1 MPKKVT
7 LADVAELANVAVGTA
22 SEALNRRTGIA
33 PATRDR
39 VLTAARQLGY
49 DQRIPFEEPKRTS
62 LKSVGVIKHEQHD
75 YPGFDPF
82 YFPVVAGIERRC
94 QGDGLTMTYATC
106 EVDQSNRMTRLP
118 STLSAARLDGLI
130 IVGAFVPRSFAREL
144 CSLSFPVV
152 LVDGYA
158 EGTRFDRILTN
169 NVDGACEAVAYLIH
183 NGHHHIGLIG
193 SCEECYPSIRER
205 REGYLRALQRN
216 NVGDVYIEDS
226 PLNRQAAHDATLRL
240 LERAPHLTAL
250 FVVNDNAAF
259 GAIAAARSLG
269 YDVPER
275 LSVVGFDDIMFAAD
289 MTPPLTT
296 MRIDKTRMGD
306 LAVQMLAYRA
316 ANPDAPVMTWSLD
329 TTLVERK
336 SVQAVRTTRKAS
348 NLPGKEVTGAK

>member
-7 LADVAELANVAVGTA
+7 LAEVAELANVAVGTA
-22 SEALNRRTGIA
+22 SEALNRKAGISV
-33 PATRDR
+33 ATRQR
-39 VLTAARQLGY
+39 VLTAARELGY
-49 DQRIPFEEPKRTS
+49 DQRFAPDEPRGTM
-62 LKSVGVIKHEQHD
+62 LRSVGVIKHEQHD

-106 EVDQSNRMTRLP
+106 EVDAANRMTRLP
-118 STLSAARLDGLI
+118 ATLPGSRVDGLI
-130 IVGAFVPRSFAREL
+130 IVGAFLPRPFAREMN
-144 CSLSFPVV
+144 SLPYPVV

-169 NVDGACEAVAYLIH
+169 NVDGACEAVSYLIH
-183 NGHHHIGLIG
+183 NGHQHIGLVG

-205 REGYLRALQRN
+205 REGYLCALQRN
-216 NVGDVYIEDS
+216 SIADQYIEDG
-226 PLNRQAAHDATLRL
+226 PLNRQAAHEATLRL

-275 LSVVGFDDIMFAAD
+275 LSVVGFDDILFAAD

-296 MRIDKTRMGD
+296 MRIDKTRMGE
-306 LAVQMLAYRA
+306 LAVQMLTYRA
-316 ANPDAPVMTWSLD
+316 ANRDAPVLTWTLD

-336 SVQAVRTTRKAS
+336 SVKSVRAARKAGS
-348 NLPGKEVTGAK
+348 

>member
-106 EVDQSNRMTRLP
+106 EVDAANQVTRLP
-118 STLSAARLDGLI
+118 ATLASSRVDGLI
-130 IVGAFVPRSFAREL
+130 IVGAFLPRPFAREVNAL
-144 CSLSFPVV
+144 PYPVV

-158 EGTRFDRILTN
+158 EGERFDRILTN
-169 NVDGACEAVAYLIH
+169 NVDGACEAVTYLMH
-183 NGHHHIGLIG
+183 NGHQHIGLIG
-193 SCEECYPSIRER
+193 SCEACYPSIRER
-205 REGYLRALQRN
+205 REGYQRALQRN
-216 NVGDVYIEDS
+216 GIADAYIEDS
-226 PLNRQAAHDATLRL
+226 PLNRQAAYDATLNL
-240 LERAPHLTAL
+240 LKRAPQLTAL

-269 YDVPER
+269 REVPEH

-289 MTPPLTT
+289 MAPPLTT

-306 LAVQMLAYRA
+306 LAAQMLAYRT

-329 TTLVERK
+329 TTLIERK
-336 SVQAVRTTRKAS
+336 SVRSIRTARKAS
-348 NLPGKEVTGAK
+348 S